1 MMGVL
6 AGFGYVL
13 LGTTVLGNILA
24 DGILKWLAM
33 LVLIGYAFSSF
44 PLWYALACSG
54 FFLALSLGK
63 PVRQMDAIDSAIF
76 RYSYGFIFDLLG
88 MILMISGA
96 IMLLVKLF

>member
-1 MMGVL
+1 MGVL
-6 AGFGYVL
+6 AGVGYVL
-13 LGTTVLGNILA
+13 LGTTILGNILA

-33 LVLIGYAFSSF
+33 LVLVGYAFSSF

-63 PVRQMDAIDSAIF
+63 PVRQIDTTDAALF

-88 MILMISGA
+88 MVLIIAGA
-96 IMLLVKLF
+96 IMLLVRLF